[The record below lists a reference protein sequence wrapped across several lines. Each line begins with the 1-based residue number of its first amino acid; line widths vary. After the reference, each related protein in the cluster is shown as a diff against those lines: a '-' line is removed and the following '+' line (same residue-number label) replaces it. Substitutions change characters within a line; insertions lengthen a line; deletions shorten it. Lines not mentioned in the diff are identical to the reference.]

1 MAAIWVLKSH
11 ILPYKLIE
19 LSDFGDFC
27 VVSYDLDLD
36 EANGAKII
44 TIKIMCD
51 NIFHMFLWDIDFFPF
66 KCLIQGQLLGQRSN
80 SRSFS
85 SKTSRI
91 GMPSLISK
99 PYFVMSSTGGA
110 FWSAV

>member
-44 TIKIMCD
+44 TMTFQD
-51 NIFHMFLWDIDFFPF
+51 GRHFL
-66 KCLIQGQLLGQRSN
+66 R
-80 SRSFS
+80 
-85 SKTSRI
+85 
-91 GMPSLISK
+91 
-99 PYFVMSSTGGA
+99 FVI
-110 FWSAV
+110 

>member
-44 TIKIMCD
+44 IIKIMCD
-51 NIFHMFLWDIDFFPF
+51 TYFSYVFMGHRFFSLQMFDS
-66 KCLIQGQLLGQRSN
+66 GST
-80 SRSFS
+80 SRS
-85 SKTSRI
+85 K
-91 GMPSLISK
+91 
-99 PYFVMSSTGGA
+99 V
-110 FWSAV
+110 